1 MITLYDH
8 PRSGNCYRVRLFLSL
23 IGLASRRV
31 FVDVLARA
39 NHTEAFE
46 RVSAFRQVPA
56 IQDGDDEP
64 IWDSHAILLYLAHR
78 YAPKWIA
85 PSDQM
90 GQMHAWISVSTN
102 EIANS
107 LQPLRLT
114 KVVSTEEAA
123 HHLGVD
129 ASLLDV
135 AGLERKTHRTLAA
148 FNKRL
153 TEHEWLAVSR
163 SVADVDCYGYLALAE
178 EAGIDIAD
186 YPAVAAWRHRIEAL
200 PGYVRH
206 GDAAPSAPHD
216 AFLNNP

>member
-23 IGLASRRV
+23 NGLSSQRV

-46 RVSAFRQVPA
+46 RISALRQVPA
-56 IQDGDDEP
+56 IKDGDDDP

-78 YAPKWIA
+78 YAPQWIA
-85 PSDQM
+85 PPAHI
-90 GQMHAWISVSTN
+90 GQMYAWISVSTN

-114 KVVSTEEAA
+114 KVVGNAEAA

-129 ASLLDV
+129 EALLDV

-148 FNKRL
+148 LDKRL
-153 TEHEWLAVSR
+153 AEHEWLAVSR

-178 EAGIDIAD
+178 EADIDIAD
-186 YPAVAAWRHRIEAL
+186 YAAIAAWRHRIEAL

-206 GDAAPSAPHD
+206 GDAA
-216 AFLNNP
+216 